1 MNTKAL
7 TIVASALTALSLTH
21 HAAAALFYDDFNDGM
36 IDTGSWQASTPF
48 GDSSITESGGN
59 AVFLDR
65 GRLLSLTSLPTS
77 IDVTGRF
84 TFTGNVRDEFKILT
98 RTDGTTTN
106 PFGEFDLGIS
116 FRFQI
121 QDDGG
126 STTNNIKI
134 FRHGYPGASPALALG
149 TFGLAL
155 NTAYDFRITDNGT
168 DLALYINNLTT
179 PFLTAT
185 DSTVIGNRLGIYNRE
200 GSGGGSSISDG
211 SVTRLDYVQV
221 VPEPSTALFG
231 ALSALVLLLRRN
243 RDSRSAE
250 PCAAANC
257 SVLH

>member
-1 MNTKAL
+1 MKTKIRALIAFVFTAL
-7 TIVASALTALSLTH
+7 TLTH
-21 HAAAALFYDDFNDGM
+21 YAAAALLRDDFNDSTINAGL
-36 IDTGSWQASTPF
+36 WQASTPF

-65 GRLLSLTSLPTS
+65 GRLLSLAVFPTS

-84 TFTGNVRDEFKILT
+84 TITGNVRDQLNILT
-98 RTDGTTTN
+98 RTTGTSTN
-106 PFGEFDLGIS
+106 PFAEFDLGIS

-121 QDDGG
+121 QNDNG

-134 FRHGYPGASPALALG
+134 ARHGYPGATPILMQG

-155 NTAYDFRITDNGT
+155 NTPYDFRVTDDGT
-168 DLALYINNLTT
+168 NVALYINDLVT

-231 ALSALVLLLRRN
+231 ALSALVFLVSRN
-243 RDSRSAE
+243 RSSRIA
-250 PCAAANC
+250 
-257 SVLH
+257 